1 MACRCSLPDGASGLV
16 TVTQPQVG
24 GLPTEVSTDKL
35 DESALEAFFYDY
47 CVIPT
52 NRSISHGYLGS
63 VQSMLH
69 RQGWQSDLAKACKAV
84 EYATQS
90 TLLRTPVL
98 MRKAELMYVDLLGSL
113 AKMDSATFA
122 NSPESLK
129 IAMLLG
135 LYEVLL
141 PQSWSAAEPT
151 IDAFTDDYRG

>member
-1 MACRCSLPDGASGLV
+1 MACTFSLAAGASGLV
-16 TVTQPQVG
+16 SVTQPQVG
-24 GLPTEVSTDKL
+24 DLPKEVSTDKL

-47 CVIPT
+47 CVVST

-63 VQSMLH
+63 VQSVLH
-69 RQGWQSDLAKACKAV
+69 RQGLQSDLAKACKVV

-90 TLLRTPVL
+90 TLLRKPVL
-98 MRKAELMYVDLLGSL
+98 LRKAELMYVDLLGSL
-113 AKMDSATFA
+113 YKMDSATFA

-141 PQSWSAAEPT
+141 PQSRSAAEPT
-151 IDAFTDDYRG
+151 IDAFTDNYRG